1 MRRQA
6 EKLTAQSVAL
16 RLELGEILL
25 LKRIGGFVNGRLD
38 KLSGAAGY
46 LLNLRVSIK
55 QLTGTEVHLS
65 DVAVLV

>member
-16 RLELGEILL
+16 RLELGEIFLF
-25 LKRIGGFVNGRLD
+25 KRIGGFVNGRSY
-38 KLSGAAGY
+38 KLLGLAGY